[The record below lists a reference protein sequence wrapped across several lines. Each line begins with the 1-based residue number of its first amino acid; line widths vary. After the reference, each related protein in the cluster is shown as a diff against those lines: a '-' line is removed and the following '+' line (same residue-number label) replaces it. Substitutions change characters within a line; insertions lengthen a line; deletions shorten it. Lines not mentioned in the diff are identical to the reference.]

1 MTRTCFVTIV
11 FTFLTLIAS
20 GDTIETNDGLSVSV
34 DGNEIGSLKIDGRD
48 VRLLEQRPMVRLR
61 DAGEAAGF
69 SKSLAQL
76 ALAPRISSAG
86 NHLEIS
92 GTLVDRSGKDRC
104 VDLWVGLPIDKHGFV
119 LGCGLMPPKY
129 ATEKKRGK
137 SRDPN
142 IDTSESTDDARYP
155 LFAAGNSSTGAG
167 LSIAI
172 PPAMPTRFVGGLD
185 GNGLGVIIR
194 IGLSPH
200 TSPPSQTKF
209 SVLVYRHDPAWGFRS
224 SLERYYDFY
233 RERFFT
239 RRVKKI
245 GAWTSQNPSQLR
257 EKDLYAYHEA
267 GFATWKTP
275 GGTSS
280 GENVRLTTEKLDE
293 GPICASL
300 EEYEKLCELVE
311 DRRLGIYALPYT
323 IVGQRQILQLPSLP
337 RSRDEAMNV
346 LETWSTTQPILFDGP
361 PQAVSFRSGEQL
373 KRIIRD
379 SGIHDEQHQL
389 SFMARPYRGATLT
402 FPQNPNPKL
411 FDDQPDKETI
421 AKYTLDDYLPKMFR
435 SQWVDGCYVDSL
447 GRWCGFYNY
456 RAEHFRYTTLP
467 LTYAGSPPQPCIW
480 NLQSHAEYLW
490 ELQSR
495 LHKQNKIVLANGVH
509 PDRVMLGFALDV
521 MGEEGTR
528 TVDAGEAFAALRVA
542 AGPKPYCLL
551 NATGKNSPKL
561 WASCLYMGYLLN
573 CNTEAGAPLMRKYL
587 PTIIRMSEAG
597 WQPVTHARW
606 RDENIGIERWG
617 GGSEKP
623 LYFSLMNLAD
633 RSTTAEISIDTKA
646 LCLPRAAKVT
656 DDVSGES
663 ITAPMDDGMLKLSL
677 RVEAESSRVLRVATG
692 E

>member
-1 MTRTCFVTIV
+1 MRKLLVTVALTC
-11 FTFLTLIAS
+11 IAMAAL
-20 GDTIETNDGLSVSV
+20 GETIETTDGLSITCGSSSV
-34 DGNEIGSLKIDGRD
+34 TALKLDGRA
-48 VRLLEQRPMVRLR
+48 VKLLDEHAMFRER
-61 DAGEAAGF
+61 DAASGGKFADSLPDLEL
-69 SKSLAQL
+69 KSM
-76 ALAPRISSAG
+76 ISSLG
-86 NHLEIS
+86 DHVEIS
-92 GTLVDRSGKDRC
+92 GALVDRSGKDRS
-104 VDLWVGLPIDKHGFV
+104 VDLWVGLPIDKDGFV
-119 LGCGLMPPKY
+119 LGSGLMPPKY
-129 ATEKKRGK
+129 AAENKRGK

-142 IDTSESTDDARYP
+142 IDISESTDDARYP
-155 LFAAGNSSTGAG
+155 LFAASNSSTGAG

-172 PPAMPTRFVGGLD
+172 PPTMPTRFVGGLD

-209 SVLVYRHDPAWGFRS
+209 SILLYRHDAKWGFRS

-300 EEYEKLCELVE
+300 EEYEKLCELAE

-337 RSRDEAMNV
+337 KSRDEAMNV
-346 LETWSTTQPILFDGP
+346 LDTWSTTQPILFDGP
-361 PQAVSFRSGEQL
+361 PQAVSFRSGDQL
-373 KRIIRD
+373 KTIIRN

-389 SFMARPYRGATLT
+389 AYLARPYRGATLT

-411 FDDQPDKETI
+411 FDDQPGKETI

-456 RAEHFRYTTLP
+456 RAEHFRYSRLP

-495 LHKQNKIVLANGVH
+495 LHKQNKIVFANGVH

-561 WASCLYMGYLLN
+561 WAGPLYLGYLLN
-573 CNTEAGAPLMRKYL
+573 CNTDAGAPLMRKYL
-587 PTIIRMSEAG
+587 PAIIRMNEAG
-597 WQPVTHARW
+597 WQPVTHARSN
-606 RDENIGIERWG
+606 DPNIGIERWG
-617 GGSEKP
+617 GGSETST
-623 LYFSLMNLAD
+623 YFSLMNLGKEK
-633 RSTTAEISIDTKA
+633 TTTEITIDLNSLGIAAEK
-646 LCLPRAAKVT
+646 RVT
-656 DDVSGES
+656 ND
-663 ITAPMDDGMLKLSL
+663 ITGQPIIARQDGGTLKLQVQLAPESACAL
-677 RVEAESSRVLRVATG
+677 RIE
-692 E
+692 